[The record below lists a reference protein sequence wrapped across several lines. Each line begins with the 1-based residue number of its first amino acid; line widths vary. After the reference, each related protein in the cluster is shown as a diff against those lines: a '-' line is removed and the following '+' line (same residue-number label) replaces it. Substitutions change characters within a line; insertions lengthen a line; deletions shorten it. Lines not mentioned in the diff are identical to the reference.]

1 MTARYLWLETVR
13 QLKNARSLIFSFAV
27 PVFMLLIFGY
37 AYGNTPG
44 LDPVTHLPWLM
55 VTTVQMGAYGGM
67 MAALA
72 QAFVIVTERS
82 IGWNRQLRITPLSGT
97 GYMVSKV
104 VTALIAG
111 VLSIALIFVISAIVF
126 HTTIGVGGWLM
137 AGLGLWFGILPFSL
151 IAIMIGQFAKPQFA
165 QPLFMAV
172 FFGLSILGGLWVPLQ
187 IMPNWVTDVAKAVP
201 SYWLNHLGD
210 MGARLSGS
218 AMQPVLVLLAWT
230 VALAVFISWRY
241 RRDAAR
247 A

>member
-1 MTARYLWLETVR
+1 MSARYLRLETIR

-27 PVFMLLIFGY
+27 PVFMLLIFGR
-37 AYGNTPG
+37 AYGSAGVDTS
-44 LDPVTHLPWLM
+44 THLPWLM
-55 VTTVQMGAYGGM
+55 VTTVQMGGYGGM
-67 MAALA
+67 MASLS

-82 IGWNRQLRITPLSGT
+82 VGWNRQLRITPLSGT

-104 VTALIAG
+104 VTAMVAG
-111 VLSIALIFVISAIVF
+111 LMSIVLIFVISAAVF
-126 HTTIGVGGWLM
+126 HPPVAPAAWLM
-137 AGLGLWFGILPFSL
+137 SGLALWFGILPFSL

-172 FFGLSILGGLWVPLQ
+172 FFGLAILGGLWVPLQ
-187 IMPNWVTDVAKAVP
+187 IMPNWVSDVAKAVP

-210 MGARLSGS
+210 MGAHLSGDV
-218 AMQPVLVLLAWT
+218 MQPVLVLLAWT